1 MLSAAR
7 ELFVKCT
14 KIKMPSKTKS
24 EHTLSL
30 FKAGVS
36 AVPVVG
42 GSIASLIGDY
52 IPSATEKS
60 INKAIELLE
69 KRLRELENRLD
80 PSNVNKDQ
88 FAELFKSSYL
98 SIVRSHNEKKIMAAT
113 NLIANILLVKSDNE
127 KLSYTELD
135 HFARC
140 VENLSSGAIEV
151 LSVAVRMAEKDRKVV
166 LETSGYR
173 MNFSDL
179 RNMFSDI
186 SPSLLMGLIGE
197 LDSANLLHR
206 KGTPTII
213 AGEYSNYPIELTP
226 IGERFVKY
234 ILGNT

>member
-1 MLSAAR
+1 
-7 ELFVKCT
+7 
-14 KIKMPSKTKS
+14 MPSKNKS
-24 EHTLSL
+24 DLALAL

-42 GSIASLIGDY
+42 GSIASLVGDY

-60 INKAIELLE
+60 KNRAIELLE
-69 KRLRELENRLD
+69 KRLKELEGRLD

-98 SIVRSHNEKKIMAAT
+98 SIVRSHNDAKLRAAT
-113 NLIANILLVKSDNE
+113 NLIANILLEKGDIE

-151 LSVAVRMAEKDRKVV
+151 LSVAVRMAKKDRKVV
-166 LETSGYR
+166 LETSDFR
-173 MNFSDL
+173 MNFSEL
-179 RNMFSDI
+179 KAMFSNMT
-186 SPSLLMGLIGE
+186 PSLLMGLIGE

-206 KGTPTII
+206 KGTPTIT
-213 AGEYSNYPIELTP
+213 AGEYSNYPIELTLL
-226 IGERFVKY
+226 GVRFVKH
-234 ILGNT
+234 ILGDDT

>member
-1 MLSAAR
+1 
-7 ELFVKCT
+7 
-14 KIKMPSKTKS
+14 MPSKNKS
-24 EHTLSL
+24 DHALAL

-60 INKAIELLE
+60 KNRAIELLE
-69 KRLRELENRLD
+69 KRLKELEGRLD

-98 SIVRSHNEKKIMAAT
+98 SIVRSHNDAKLRAAT
-113 NLIANILLVKSDNE
+113 NLIANILLEKGDIE

-166 LETSGYR
+166 LETSGFR
-173 MNFSDL
+173 MNFFEL
-179 RNMFSDI
+179 KAMFSDMT
-186 SPSLLMGLIGE
+186 PSLLMGLIGE

-206 KGTPTII
+206 KGTPTIT

-226 IGERFVKY
+226 LGVRFVKH
-234 ILGNT
+234 ILGDDT